1 MRSVYNM
8 SICDLDKV
16 DAVGKD
22 KKENALRMMLA
33 DHLDWED
40 EGIHL
45 EILQDKINYYLQY
58 ITNKQYLQDYG
69 EIPKFI
75 IVIFFKYPIT
85 DNCNKFIEVV
95 SEQLNE
101 ENIFLEIHI
110 DEEG

>member
-1 MRSVYNM
+1 M

-22 KKENALRMMLA
+22 KNENALRMMLA

-58 ITNKQYLQDYG
+58 ITNKHYLQDYG
-69 EIPKFI
+69 EIAKFI

-95 SEQLNE
+95 SEQLKE